1 MYRTCNSR
9 RKCEIFVSYTC
20 SSCQKG
26 ETTLSAHIQINNRK
40 TDIESIQLIQS

>member
-20 SSCQKG
+20 SSCRKG
-26 ETTLSAHIQINNRK
+26 ETTSSTHIQINNRK